1 MKLFAIIISLMLGL
15 TSFAHQDKEG
25 EKQTETEE
33 NVSVS
38 TMIKGQIIDK
48 TTGDALTGVTV
59 RLNDGSETYTDFDG
73 NFVFQNIKPGKYK
86 IQTSYIS
93 YENAM
98 FENINCES
106 SEVKTLQIQLKNL

>member
-1 MKLFAIIISLMLGL
+1 MKLFVIIISLMLSL
-15 TSFAHQDKEG
+15 SSFALLDKEG
-25 EKQTETEE
+25 DNQPEAEQ
-33 NVSVS
+33 NVSVNS
-38 TMIKGQIIDK
+38 MIKGQIIDK

-59 RLNDGSETYTDFDG
+59 RLNNGSEAYTDFNG
-73 NFVFQNIKPGKYK
+73 NFVFSNVKPGKYQ

-93 YENAM
+93 YENTM